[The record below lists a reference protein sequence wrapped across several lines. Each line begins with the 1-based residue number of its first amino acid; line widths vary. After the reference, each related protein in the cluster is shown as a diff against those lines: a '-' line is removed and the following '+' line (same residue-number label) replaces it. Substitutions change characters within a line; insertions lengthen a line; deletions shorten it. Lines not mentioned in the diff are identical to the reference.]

1 MQRARQTTYGGER
14 QESVTAATVL
24 YNYESR
30 VFKHV
35 LTWRL
40 CLLIDLQLRQI
51 PELEDGGEHRVG
63 ALRQHERVTG
73 HRRRTQE
80 EASERGKNASR
91 PLTSS
96 LRGRRGRRKP

>member
-1 MQRARQTTYGGER
+1 MQRARQTAYGGER

-24 YNYESR
+24 YNYVSR

-40 CLLIDLQLRQI
+40 CLLIDLQLRQR
-51 PELEDGGEHRVG
+51 PDLEDGGEHRAG
-63 ALRQHERVTG
+63 ALRQREQVPG
-73 HRRRTQE
+73 HRRRAWE
-80 EASERGKNASR
+80 EASERGENASR

-96 LRGRRGRRKP
+96 LRGRCGRRKP